1 MPDESDI
8 QENEDQTLAVPGV
21 ISVSPVASGKKR
33 VRVGPSAGWMV
44 AQGLM
49 GWEREL
55 SFLVRA
61 DATAD
66 LAAALRCT
74 LPHEQIAPK
83 RFAMAARAAMASPIL
98 AISSNLVAEARSQ
111 GARVYT
117 VGVDRVSAGFYY
129 FAEGGAREP
138 VRVQGNLVEMLAPAL
153 TPATTNAEIE
163 ALLEGLIE
171 RLLLALSEGMIS
183 DLDVE
188 LADSLPRLSRD
199 GTGLEGTNLEA
210 FDASARQLALQS
222 GPWESLAVKIVDA
235 LAVASSTSLVRV
247 SVPLYGEAR
256 REARAALEVQ
266 VGGKTLQL
274 PEQPMWMVTG
284 GPREGAWA
292 TSDYPQMAAVSE
304 QPLVARAEPDVPAA
318 ATAATVHS
326 AALES
331 RVVSPE
337 PALAP
342 APATLAE
349 PQPPVTDPTPSVAV
363 APAPAVAPVP
373 AVAPAPAEV
382 ASESIASALAPGGG
396 AAPVPTPPATPA
408 AEAEVAAPK
417 TADGEL
423 DSAPVETPPSIDA
436 SESRSRAR
444 PVPAVKQ
451 DKVVKTSRPF
461 PSSALLLIAAI
472 VYFVLRKMHWIH

>member
-61 DATAD
+61 DATAE
-66 LAAALRCT
+66 LAAALRGT

-171 RLLLALSEGMIS
+171 RLLLALSDGMIS

-222 GPWESLAVKIVDA
+222 GPWESLAGKIVDA
-235 LAVASSTSLVRV
+235 LAAATSTSLVRV

-284 GPREGAWA
+284 GPREDAWA
-292 TSDYPQMAAVSE
+292 SPEAPLAAAPPPPE
-304 QPLVARAEPDVPAA
+304 APIAANGAQEVPASVSGTASVLPA
-318 ATAATVHS
+318 ASETP
-326 AALES
+326 
-331 RVVSPE
+331 VVDPG

-342 APATLAE
+342 APAMLAE
-349 PQPPVTDPTPSVAV
+349 PQSSLAPATPSVA
-363 APAPAVAPVP
+363 A
-373 AVAPAPAEV
+373 AEV
-382 ASESIASALAPGGG
+382 AS
-396 AAPVPTPPATPA
+396 
-408 AEAEVAAPK
+408 PK
-417 TADGEL
+417 TGDEF
-423 DSAPVETPPSIDA
+423 DSAPVEATSPIDA
-436 SESRSRAR
+436 SASRNEAR
-444 PVPAVKQ
+444 PLPTTVKQ

-461 PSSALLLIAAI
+461 PSSTLLLIAAI
-472 VYFVLRKMHWIH
+472 VYFVLRRMHWIH